1 MRTSP
6 PPFALCSLDR
16 ESMPAQGR
24 TAWPRGAWPFDALS
38 IDTEERKRDDQL
50 DPPSA
55 RQRDIGLE
63 SNLDLARANARANRT
78 IAGAPAGRGGRPGR
92 PAASSLG
99 PRQRCIGFQDQKED
113 RSSRLQNKILIDII
127 QNREKKRHAGKQPH
141 SPGAASAASGARTP
155 VQESLLDMWGSVS
168 GSLDN
173 LMAGIA
179 RLSPGSSPAA
189 GKQADDLDAIV
200 MMPDGGTPA
209 TVLPSPPGD
218 RHASGWAHRPTHDS
232 TTVETAAAEKSC
244 KREQVVHF
252 GVDSKTKAARE
263 REREHERESERRREL
278 SRRPT
283 EVDQTSQPARP
294 HLPHMLSAEDL
305 PLEDSPSKLAAC
317 VTDGVK
323 VASRASRTS
332 KDFAIMGFAA
342 KGFV

>member
-1 MRTSP
+1 
-6 PPFALCSLDR
+6 
-16 ESMPAQGR
+16 MPAQGR
-24 TAWPRGAWPFDALS
+24 AAWPRGAWPFDALN
-38 IDTEERKRDDQL
+38 IDTEEHKRDDQL

-55 RQRDIGLE
+55 RQRWDIGLGVLE
-63 SNLDLARANARANRT
+63 SRLDLARANASANRT
-78 IAGAPAGRGGRPGR
+78 IAGTPAGGGGRPGR

-99 PRQRCIGFQDQKED
+99 PRQRCIGFQDQKEY
-113 RSSRLQNKILIDII
+113 RHSRLQNKILIDIV
-127 QNREKKRHAGKQPH
+127 QNREKKRNAGKQPH
-141 SPGAASAASGARTP
+141 SPGAASAASGAHTP

-179 RLSPGSSPAA
+179 RLSSGSSPAA

-209 TVLPSPPGD
+209 TVLPPPPGGC
-218 RHASGWAHRPTHDS
+218 HASGWAHRPTHDS
-232 TTVETAAAEKSC
+232 TTSETAAAEKSC
-244 KREQVVHF
+244 AREQVVHF

-263 REREHERESERRREL
+263 REREHERENERRREL

>member
-1 MRTSP
+1 
-6 PPFALCSLDR
+6 
-16 ESMPAQGR
+16 MPAQGR

-173 LMAGIA
+173 LMARIA

-232 TTVETAAAEKSC
+232 TTVRQQQQKNL
-244 KREQVVHF
+244 V
-252 GVDSKTKAARE
+252 
-263 REREHERESERRREL
+263 RESRWCTLALTRKPRLRARGNASMSERTKEDESYPGGRQKLTRHHN
-278 SRRPT
+278 RPGRT
-283 EVDQTSQPARP
+283 CLICSVPKTCR
-294 HLPHMLSAEDL
+294 
-305 PLEDSPSKLAAC
+305 
-317 VTDGVK
+317 
-323 VASRASRTS
+323 SRTRR
-332 KDFAIMGFAA
+332 
-342 KGFV
+342 VN